1 MARECGAALVTGPL
15 HLEPPELQ
23 LMTRREFQHWLW
35 QVGVL
40 QRAFPNSTL
49 KLDDLQM
56 PAHSFLMLE
65 AEPSLAAH
73 VSQAELPGT
82 WSADAGSGLADQVSS
97 LSSLTKLTLNN
108 KHTEQGEVTS
118 LRLYTPMLHNQDP
131 VLREAG
137 VLGQAGRLGALR
149 QLSALQTLHCPD
161 DVMQTLL
168 VNAVPR
174 SWSLLTKLQL
184 SKGTFGPLTDGRD
197 ARVWS
202 LVEQQCPQLQALAM
216 NHAFPLCL
224 TALTS
229 LTCSD
234 WLHDDTDSFQCTR
247 LGHLHVRWSAK
258 LQVLAQHTH
267 QPLPALH

>member
-1 MARECGAALVTGPL
+1 MWFAQHMNTTSITCSAARRLRDVTICPTSYNRQFWQTIAALGRL
-15 HLEPPELQ
+15 HGGRLQ
-23 LMTRREFQHWLW
+23 
-35 QVGVL
+35 
-40 QRAFPNSTL
+40 
-49 KLDDLQM
+49 LQM